1 MNLPRAPVLTCQV
14 IELMPAPGKLGLMRT
29 SIQSASKPGSELGAL
44 LRHWRDARRRSQF
57 DLSIDTGVSQRH
69 ISFIESG
76 RSAPGR
82 QTLLDIA
89 QALDVPLRDRNTLLL
104 AAGFAPLYSEGGW
117 NTQQMQGINRAL
129 ERMLRQHE
137 PFPAVVMDRYWNIFM
152 ANDSAPRFFNSFNPQ
167 ATHKAPRNIL
177 HLMFDPE
184 RMRPFIAD
192 WESVAKSLFERVYRE
207 SVGRIV
213 DEKTQE
219 LMAALQAYPDVRAEW
234 KAPEAMGP
242 PSAGRLPTGR
252 TPASRSPS
260 DDAASRLPII
270 PIGFVKD
277 GQVLNYFSLVATV
290 GTPQTVAAQ
299 ELRLEC
305 MFPADEATE
314 ARHLEIMSKAPAA

>member
-1 MNLPRAPVLTCQV
+1 VLTCQV
-14 IELMPAPGKLGLMRT
+14 IELVQAPGRLGLMRT

-117 NTQQMQGINRAL
+117 NTQEMQGINRAL

-137 PFPAVVMDRYWNIFM
+137 PFPAVVMDRYWNIFL
-152 ANDSAPRFFNSFNPQ
+152 ANDSAPRFFNSFNPE

-219 LMAALQAYPDVRAEW
+219 LMAALQAYPDVRPEW

-242 PSAGRLPTGR
+242 PSAGRLPAGR
-252 TPASRSPS
+252 TPAGRSPG
-260 DDAASRLPII
+260 DGAASRLPII

-314 ARHLEIMSKAPAA
+314 ARHLEIMSKASAR